1 MSKNPSVYNK
11 AVEITE
17 EYLGPAGERFLRRQI
32 TTHLN
37 KDPEKINKKDL
48 SKLVDWSSLAFA
60 LLTNNSE
67 DVEAF
72 TKELSTL
79 TDGDH

>member
-1 MSKNPSVYNK
+1 MSKNPLVYNK

-17 EYLGPAGERFLRRQI
+17 EYLGPAGERFLRRQS